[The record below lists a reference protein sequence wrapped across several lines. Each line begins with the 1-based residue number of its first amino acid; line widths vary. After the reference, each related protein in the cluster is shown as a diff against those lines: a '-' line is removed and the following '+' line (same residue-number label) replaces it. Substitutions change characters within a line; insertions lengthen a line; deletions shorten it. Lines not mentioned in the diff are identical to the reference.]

1 MQASCVGE
9 VARGAAT
16 ALCLLHL
23 VGGSAKR
30 TKVALDGGRGCL
42 RLALVAGIALRSP
55 GDISR
60 PALLA
65 ALAQREA
72 LRVGVLTRAALD
84 ARVLAERGL
93 ECAYEATFANVG
105 ARPVGEGARCAQ
117 LTL

>member
-72 LRVGVLTRAALD
+72 LRVGVLT
-84 ARVLAERGL
+84 GL
-93 ECAYEATFANVG
+93 HSTHAFSPNEAWNVPTRQLLQTS
-105 ARPVGEGARCAQ
+105 APVRLVKVPGVHS
-117 LTL
+117 